1 MKSGS
6 AEVAI
11 GKSID
16 NKSSMPRS
24 RVAALPAGSVVVFQ
38 VGDDDVGQK
47 GFVDWTLVRDLVE
60 AGALLVRERTAK
72 RNRALDAVNKSILA
86 LYALLTILH
95 VLAILP

>member
-16 NKSSMPRS
+16 NKSLMRGS
-24 RVAALPAGSVVVFQ
+24 RVAALPAGSVFVFQ
-38 VGDDDVGQK
+38 IGDDDVGQE

-60 AGALLVRERTAK
+60 AGALL
-72 RNRALDAVNKSILA
+72 I
-86 LYALLTILH
+86 
-95 VLAILP
+95 